1 MTTEFSDLLAAFTA
15 AVESGDGQRL
25 SVLFT
30 ENGTYNDGFY
40 GPSTGRDAIA
50 AMLEDH
56 FHAHARDFLWRMH
69 NPLCDGVTGYANW
82 DFSYTSKLPGAEGN
96 RVIFEGMSRF
106 DLAPDGLIRQYTEIF
121 DIGIPMAQLGFPAER
136 IARSLE
142 KAAGRLRAR
151 HAGGVH
157 ETRPD
162 PV

>member
-1 MTTEFSDLLAAFTA
+1 MDFPALLESFTA

-25 SVLFT
+25 AVLFT
-30 ENGTYNDGFY
+30 PDGTYNDGFY

-56 FHAHARDFLWRMH
+56 FHAHARDFRWQMH
-69 NPLCDGVTGYANW
+69 NPLCDGATGYANW
-82 DFSYTSKLPGAEGN
+82 DFSYTSKLPGAEGR

-106 DLAPDGLIRQYTEIF
+106 DLDADGLIRQYTEIF

-142 KAAGRLRAR
+142 KAAGKVRAQ

-157 ETRPD
+157 FAKQ
-162 PV
+162 VN